1 MKVGII
7 DYNAG
12 NLRSVELALR
22 HLGIDAFVSEH
33 PHELEKADRL
43 VFPGDGH
50 AATSM
55 QNLRARGLDELLVNF
70 FRRGRPILGICVGS
84 QIVLDTSDEKAHGEE
99 NPTRCLGL
107 VQGACHRLEPRS
119 ATGPLKVPHM
129 GWNAVQFS
137 DATHPLVQG
146 IPSGTDFY
154 FVHSYYTEVS
164 DHNLIL
170 GRTEYGQ
177 EFTTGFVKDALA
189 AWQFHPEK
197 SGEWGLKLVANFF
210 QWRP

>member
-12 NLRSVELALR
+12 NLRSVDLALK
-22 HLGIDAFVSEH
+22 HLGLDAFVSDK
-33 PHELEKADRL
+33 PRELEKADRL

-55 QNLRARGLDELLVNF
+55 QNLKERGLDELLVQF
-70 FRRGRPILGICVGS
+70 FQRGRPILGICVGS
-84 QIVLDTSDEKAHGEE
+84 QIVLESSDETVLGQTE
-99 NPTRCLGL
+99 PTRCLGL
-107 VQGACHRLEPRS
+107 VQGACHRLDGHS
-119 ATGPLKVPHM
+119 SLGTLKVPHM
-129 GWNAVQFS
+129 GWNAVHFPNPS
-137 DATHPLVQG
+137 HPLLLG

-154 FVHSYYTEVS
+154 FVHSYYTEVTERS
-164 DHNLIL
+164 TIL
-170 GRTEYGQ
+170 GRTEYGK

>member
-22 HLGIDAFVSEH
+22 HLEIDAFVSGD
-33 PHELEKADRL
+33 PRDLEKADRL

-55 QNLRARGLDELLVNF
+55 HNLRERGLDELLFNF

-84 QIVLDTSDEKAHGEE
+84 QIVLDSSDEKAQGEAK
-99 NPTRCLGL
+99 PTRCLGL
-107 VQGACHRLEPRS
+107 VQGSCHRLEGSSPS
-119 ATGPLKVPHM
+119 GPLKVPHM

-137 DATHPLVQG
+137 DTQHPLVQG

-154 FVHSYYTEVS
+154 FVHSFYTEVS
-164 DHNLIL
+164 DPSLIL

-177 EFTTGFVKDALA
+177 EFTTGFVKEALA

>member
-22 HLGIDAFVSEH
+22 HLEIDAFVSGQ
-33 PHELEKADRL
+33 PSALEKADRL

-55 QNLRARGLDELLVNF
+55 HNLRERGLDELLANF

-84 QIVLDTSDEKAHGEE
+84 QIVLDSSDEKAQGETE
-99 NPTRCLGL
+99 PTRCLGL
-107 VQGACHRLEPRS
+107 VQGTCHRLVGTS
-119 ATGPLKVPHM
+119 ASGPLKVPHM
-129 GWNAVQFS
+129 GWNAVQFA
-137 DATHPLVQG
+137 DGQHPLVQG

-154 FVHSYYTEVS
+154 FVHSFYTEVS
-164 DHNLIL
+164 DPELIL

-177 EFTTGFVKDALA
+177 EFTTGFVKDSLA